1 MIVNISFTHIVAGI
15 VVVGCT
21 LAALYYFYFY
31 AHNGTSQFH
40 GNIYAIARE
49 NNNFRKVVDTGKYA
63 QVVVMA
69 IPQDGEIG
77 METHP
82 TTDQTLIFIEG
93 TGKGILNGK
102 SFEVKANDLVFVPAG
117 TQHNF
122 VNTGSDP
129 LKLFTIY
136 GPPAHRPTTVHK
148 TKEDADKDKTDYY
161 KKDETE
167 K

>member
-1 MIVNISFTHIVAGI
+1 MNISFTYISIGIGLACVVA
-15 VVVGCT
+15 
-21 LAALYYFYFY
+21 AAFFYFY
-31 AHNGTSQFH
+31 RQKDTISQLH
-40 GNIYAIARE
+40 GDIYAIARE
-49 NNNFRKVVDTGKYA
+49 NTYFRKVIDTGKYA
-63 QVVVMA
+63 QVVVMS
-69 IPQDGEIG
+69 IPEEGEIG

-93 TGKGILNGK
+93 IGKATLNGK
-102 SFEVKANDLVFVPAG
+102 TFDVKANDLVFVPAG

-122 VNTGSDP
+122 VNTGQQP

-161 KKDETE
+161 KTKDETE